1 MEESLARQL
10 RELDSERLVEL
21 ISSLYGRDAAIDRQI
36 AAFAARPLPSRHEA
50 EIRSWLRELTASR
63 RRRSRYGGGP
73 PEAEVDRILGE
84 IGALIGRGD
93 PATTLGLVE
102 EVLVAGS
109 RLVEMVDDSDARIS
123 TELQELG
130 PLWLKAA
137 RHCRD
142 AGIERDWLAAMEGLL
157 EKDGYGLLDEL
168 LPNAGLLLA
177 EEELRRLAERYE
189 ARAAREE
196 EPYRRRH
203 WLNRAGALARPLRDP
218 RLFLRAER
226 LIEPDFNGPQ
236 LEAIAKCFLEL
247 GDPQGALEWLE
258 TPWPGVGWGQ
268 NHLLAKAYE
277 ALGRTEDQIAVVR
290 TVWQKS
296 STVGN
301 LEDLLALLSP
311 EEQEKVKEEAREK
324 AAGIPNLE
332 DALELL
338 IFLGRHGEAGELCI
352 ARRGELNGF
361 NYYRLKE
368 LADQLAA
375 HGQPLAAS
383 LILRSL
389 LGEILNEGNSRAYHH
404 AADYYEQLGSLSGR
418 IGDWSGEPDH
428 EAYRGDLRYE
438 HGRKYAFWSRVK
450 G

>member
-21 ISSLYGRDAAIDRQI
+21 ISSLYGRDAVIDRQI
-36 AAFAARPLPSRHEA
+36 AAFAIRRLPSRHEE
-50 EIRSWLRELTASR
+50 EIRSWIRDLTGR
-63 RRRSRYGGGP
+63 RRGGSYRESATVGTQI
-73 PEAEVDRILGE
+73 DRIVGE
-84 IGALIGRGD
+84 IGALIAAGD
-93 PATTLGLVE
+93 PESTLGLVE
-102 EVLVAGS
+102 QVLKLGP
-109 RLVEMVDDSDARIS
+109 RLLEDIDDSDAHIS
-123 TELQELG
+123 MALKDLG

-137 RHCRD
+137 RRCRD
-142 AGIERDWLAAMEGLL
+142 AGVDRDWSAAVEGLL
-157 EKDGYGLLDEL
+157 ESDGYGLLDEL
-168 LPNAGLLLA
+168 LPNAALLLA

-189 ARAAREE
+189 ARAAREA

-203 WLNRAGALARPLRDP
+203 WLNRAGALAWPLRDP
-218 RLFLRAER
+218 HLFLRAER
-226 LIEPDFNGPQ
+226 LIEPDFNAPR

-268 NHLLAKAYE
+268 NYLLAKAYG

-290 TVWQKS
+290 TVWENGPS
-296 STVGN
+296 VGT

-311 EEQEKVKEEAREK
+311 EEQEKVKEEARQK

-338 IFLGRHGEAGELCI
+338 IFLERSGEAGELCI

-383 LILRSL
+383 LIFRSL
-389 LGEILNEGNSRAYHH
+389 LGEILKEGKSRAYHH
-404 AADYYEQLGSLSGR
+404 AVDYYKQLGALSGK
-418 IGDWSGEPDH
+418 IGDWRGEPDH
-428 EAYRGDLRYE
+428 EAYRVGLRYE